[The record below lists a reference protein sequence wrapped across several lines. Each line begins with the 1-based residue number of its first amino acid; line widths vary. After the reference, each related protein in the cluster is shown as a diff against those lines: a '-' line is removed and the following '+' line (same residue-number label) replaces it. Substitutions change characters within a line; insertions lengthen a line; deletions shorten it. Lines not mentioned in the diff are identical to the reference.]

1 MSFADFI
8 LQHEGDDPVRL
19 LLARDKYPDV
29 DIDLAVTTLE
39 VRRKLRTKVPEC
51 YAVPSLVYPFRL
63 SGEQCSS
70 SETARYKASLI
81 LGLRR
86 EGIPPETVAARP
98 LPSKMGPSLLCGRG
112 WPQVSGGIPS
122 RLNVADLTGGMG
134 VDAWAFAQVAEEVLY
149 NEMQV
154 ELARATELNFSELGV
169 ENVRFRNARVE
180 PGKVGEVLDGFEP
193 DVIFLDPARRAE
205 DGRKVFLIEECQP
218 DVLGLL
224 PELFEASRY
233 VLLKLSP
240 MADITMACKRLG
252 AHVKEV
258 HVVAAGGECKELLFL
273 LDRDWS
279 GAPSTFI
286 VEGGAG
292 MEIPDGPSTTSTGS
306 ATGSGTVGPLV
317 ISTGA
322 KRSGEICLFEPGKA
336 LLKSGAFGLPS
347 GRFGLTKLGQH
358 THLYVGEAVPEELRP
373 FGKVFEILEVMPLN
387 NRTMKEAG
395 KRWPQAEVTARNV
408 PMTSDLL
415 RKKTGCAS
423 GGDIHLFGVRA
434 DAASEA
440 GNYLIVT
447 KKRYGTD

>member
-1 MSFADFI
+1 MPMSFADFI
-8 LQHEGDDPVRL
+8 LQHDADDPVRL

-39 VRRKLRTKVPEC
+39 VRRKLRTKVPEW

-70 SETARYKASLI
+70 SETAKYKALLA

-86 EGIPPETVAARP
+86 EGIPPETVATRP

-122 RLNVADLTGGMG
+122 CLSVADLTGGMG

-154 ELARATELNFSELGV
+154 ELVRATELNFRELWV
-169 ENVRFRNARVE
+169 ENVRFRNCRVE
-180 PGKVGEVLDGFEP
+180 PGKVAEVLDGFRP
-193 DVIFLDPARRAE
+193 DVIFLDPARRAG

-240 MADITMACKRLG
+240 MADIAMACKRLG
-252 AHVKEV
+252 THVKEV

-273 LDRDWS
+273 MDRDWE
-279 GAPSTFI
+279 GTPATFI
-286 VEGGAG
+286 VEGGAV
-292 MEIPDGPSTTSTGS
+292 MEIPGQAGNDGPS
-306 ATGSGTVGPLV
+306 LV

-322 KRSGEICLFEPGKA
+322 KRSGEIFLFEPGKA
-336 LLKSGAFGLPS
+336 LLKAGAFDLPC

-358 THLYVGEAVPEELRP
+358 THLYVGEAVPEALRP
-373 FGKVFEILEVMPLN
+373 FGKVFEILEVLPLN

-415 RKKTGCAS
+415 RKKLGCAS
-423 GGDIHLFGVRA
+423 GGDIHLFGVRIE
-434 DAASEA
+434 AAAEA

>member
-1 MSFADFI
+1 MPMSFADFI

-19 LLARDKYPDV
+19 LLARDKYPEV

-39 VRRKLRTKVPEC
+39 VRRKLRTKVPEW

-70 SETARYKASLI
+70 SETARYKAMVCGSSLV
-81 LGLRR
+81 
-86 EGIPPETVAARP
+86 PE
-98 LPSKMGPSLLCGRG
+98 PSLRDPSHK
-112 WPQVSGGIPS
+112 WAPPSYAAEGGHRFGDQTAPANE
-122 RLNVADLTGGMG
+122 RLKIADLTGGMG

-149 NEMQV
+149 NEMQE
-154 ELARATELNFSELGV
+154 ELARATELNFRELGV
-169 ENVRFRNARVE
+169 ENVRFRNCRVE
-180 PGKVGEVLDGFEP
+180 PGKVAEVLDGFRP
-193 DVIFLDPARRAE
+193 DVIFLDPARRAG

-273 LDRDWS
+273 MDRDWE
-279 GAPSTFI
+279 GTPATFI
-286 VEGGAG
+286 VEGGAV
-292 MEIPDGPSTTSTGS
+292 MEIPGQAGNDGPSLVIPSE
-306 ATGSGTVGPLV
+306 VKEPV

-322 KRSGEICLFEPGKA
+322 KRSGEIFLFEPGKS
-336 LLKSGAFGLPS
+336 LLKAGAFSLPCE
-347 GRFGLTKLGQH
+347 RFGLTKLGQH
-358 THLYVGEAVPEELRP
+358 THLYVGEAIPEALRP
-373 FGKVFEILEVMPLN
+373 FGKVFEILEVLPLN

-395 KRWPQAEVTARNV
+395 RRWPQAEVTARNV

-415 RKKTGCAS
+415 RKKLGCAS
-423 GGDIHLFGVRA
+423 GGDIHFFGVRV
-434 DAASEA
+434 DTAAEA

-447 KKRYGTD
+447 KKQYGTD

>member
-19 LLARDKYPDV
+19 LLARDKYPEV

-39 VRRKLRTKVPEC
+39 VRRKLRTKVPEW
-51 YAVPSLVYPFRL
+51 YAVPSLIYPFRL
-63 SGEQCSS
+63 SVEQCSS
-70 SETARYKASLI
+70 SETARYKA
-81 LGLRR
+81 R
-86 EGIPPETVAARP
+86 V
-98 LPSKMGPSLLCGRG
+98 CG
-112 WPQVSGGIPS
+112 S
-122 RLNVADLTGGMG
+122 RLVPEPTLRDPSHKWAPPSYAAEGGDRWGDRTARAPERVKIAELTGGMG
-134 VDAWAFAQVAEEVLY
+134 GGARAGGQVAEEVLY
-149 NEMQV
+149 NEMQE
-154 ELARATELNFSELGV
+154 ELARATELNFRELGV
-169 ENVRFRNARVE
+169 ENVRFRNCRVE
-180 PGKVGEVLDGFEP
+180 PGKVAEVLDGFRP
-193 DVIFLDPARRAE
+193 DVIFLDPARRAG

-273 LDRDWS
+273 MDRDWE
-279 GAPSTFI
+279 GAPATFI
-286 VEGGAG
+286 VEGGAV
-292 MEIPDGPSTTSTGS
+292 MEIPGQAGNDGPS
-306 ATGSGTVGPLV
+306 LV

-322 KRSGEICLFEPGKA
+322 KRSGEIWLFEPGKS
-336 LLKSGAFGLPS
+336 LLKAGAFDLPC

-358 THLYVGEAVPEELRP
+358 THLYVGEAVPEELWP
-373 FGKVFEILEVMPLN
+373 FGKVFEILEVLPLN

-415 RKKTGCAS
+415 RKKLGCAS

-434 DAASEA
+434 EAAAEA

>member
-1 MSFADFI
+1 MPMSFADFI

-19 LLARDKYPDV
+19 LLARDKYPEV

-39 VRRKLRTKVPEC
+39 VRRKLRTKVPEW
-51 YAVPSLVYPFRL
+51 YAVPSLIYPFRL

-70 SETARYKASLI
+70 SETARYKARVCGSSLV
-81 LGLRR
+81 
-86 EGIPPETVAARP
+86 PE
-98 LPSKMGPSLLCGRG
+98 PSLRDPSHK
-112 WPQVSGGIPS
+112 WAPPSYAAEGGHRFGDQTAPANE
-122 RLNVADLTGGMG
+122 RLKIADLTGGMG
-134 VDAWAFAQVAEEVLY
+134 VDAWAFAKVAKEVLY

-154 ELARATELNFSELGV
+154 ELARATELNFKELGV
-169 ENVRFRNARVE
+169 ENVRFRNCRVE
-180 PGKVGEVLDGFEP
+180 PGKVAEVLDGFRP
-193 DVIFLDPARRAE
+193 DVIFLDPARRAG

-273 LDRDWS
+273 MDRDWE
-279 GAPSTFI
+279 GTPATFI
-286 VEGGAG
+286 VEGGAV
-292 MEIPDGPSTTSTGS
+292 MEIPGQAGNDGPS
-306 ATGSGTVGPLV
+306 LV

-322 KRSGEICLFEPGKA
+322 KRSGEIWLFEPGKS
-336 LLKSGAFGLPS
+336 LLKAGAFDLPCE
-347 GRFGLTKLGQH
+347 RFGLTKLGQH
-358 THLYVGEAVPEELRP
+358 THLYVGEAIPEALRP
-373 FGKVFEILEVMPLN
+373 FGKVFEILEVLPLN

-395 KRWPQAEVTARNV
+395 RRWPQAEVTARNV

-415 RKKTGCAS
+415 RKKLGCAS
-423 GGDIHLFGVRA
+423 GGDIHLFGVRIE
-434 DAASEA
+434 AAAEA

-447 KKRYGTD
+447 KKQYGTD